1 MPRLKPVSSN
11 KFEKFLLK
19 AGCNFSRQ
27 KGSHRIY
34 RKDGLKRP
42 IIVPQTKHLTINV
55 ILSNLR
61 TLKMDREEYLKII
74 SRV

>member
-1 MPRLKPVSSN
+1 MI
-11 KFEKFLLK
+11 F
-19 AGCNFSRQ
+19 FSFPQ
-27 KGSHRIY
+27 DIEQLHRIY
-34 RKDGLKRP
+34 HKDGLKRP
-42 IIVPQTKHLTINV
+42 IIVPQTKHLTVNV